1 MQENTKGQDKIAVL
15 IEDHFDETEYKRF
28 LDYLPKRG
36 YSVEFLTRL
45 WGNDSL
51 TFKSNDFT
59 EEVTVTKDVSQA
71 NPLDYKGV
79 ILIGAYAMDRLRY
92 EENPKKGQPN
102 QSPAMQF
109 VRKVMTTPDI
119 KLGTICH
126 SLWMLTADP
135 ELLRGRDVTC
145 AHNILY
151 DVQNAGGN
159 VVFDGDETT
168 PVYVDGDLI
177 TAKHPGVVDQFLEVF
192 VTEMKKS
199 AVAYAV

>member
-1 MQENTKGQDKIAVL
+1 MPGKQNVKGKLAVL
-15 IEDHFDETEYKRF
+15 IEDHFDETEYRRF

-36 YSVEFLTRL
+36 YAVEFITRL
-45 WGNDSL
+45 WGNKSL

-59 EEVTVTKDVSQA
+59 EEVTVTKDIADADA
-71 NPLDYKGV
+71 NEYKGV

-92 EENPKKGQPN
+92 EENPQKGQPN

-109 VRKVMTTPDI
+109 VRKVMSTPKI

-135 ELLRGRDVTC
+135 ELLRGRNVTC

-159 VVFDGDETT
+159 VIFDGNQTI
-168 PVYVDGDLI
+168 PVHVDGDLI
-177 TAKHPGVVDQFLEVF
+177 TAKHPGVVDEFMEIF
-192 VTEMKKS
+192 VTEMDKS
-199 AVAYAV
+199 AAA